1 MTGKKNVNSKLSPE
15 QVAKIRRELE
25 FNQRCATESE
35 GWGQTDTCYH
45 TTIKRLEAALQA
57 EEVEENDIME

>member
-1 MTGKKNVNSKLSPE
+1 MTGKKTEISKLSPE

-25 FNQRCATESE
+25 FNRRCAKESE
-35 GWGQTDTCYH
+35 GWGQYDTCYH

-57 EEVEENDIME
+57 AEVEENGNME